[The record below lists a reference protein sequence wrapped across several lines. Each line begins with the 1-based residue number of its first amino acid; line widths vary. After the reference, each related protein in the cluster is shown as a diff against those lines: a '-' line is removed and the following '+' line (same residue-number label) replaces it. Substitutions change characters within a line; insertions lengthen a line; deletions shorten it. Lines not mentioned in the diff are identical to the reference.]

1 MNYLSQLLI
10 VGAGGFIGSAM
21 RFVVS
26 SSVQR
31 MIAPSLMPYGT
42 LVVNVFGCLAIGL
55 LGGLAESR
63 YVLEPGQRLFLMAG
77 ILGGFTTFSAFAF
90 ESLALVQDGAL
101 MKATFNV
108 VAQLVLGFGA
118 AIAGYAMT
126 RAL

>member
-1 MNYLSQLLI
+1 LNYLGQLMI

-31 MIAPSLMPYGT
+31 LIAPSLMPYGT
-42 LVVNVFGCLAIGL
+42 LVVNVLGCLAIGL

-63 YVLEPGQRLFLMAG
+63 FELAPGQRLFLMAG

-90 ESLALVQDGAL
+90 ESLALAQDEAFV
-101 MKATFNV
+101 KAAFNV
-108 VAQLVLGFGA
+108 IAQLVLGLGA
-118 AIAGYAMT
+118 AMAGYAVT

>member
-1 MNYLSQLLI
+1 MNYLSQLVL

-31 MIAPSLMPYGT
+31 MIAPSLMPFGT
-42 LVVNVFGCLAIGL
+42 LAVNVIGCLAIGI

-63 YVLEPGQRLFLMAG
+63 AVLEPGQRLFLMAG

-90 ESLALVQDGAL
+90 ETLALLQDQAYA
-101 MKATFNV
+101 KAAFNV
-108 VAQLVLGFGA
+108 VAQLVLGIGA
-118 AIAGYAMT
+118 ATAGYALA

>member
-1 MNYLSQLLI
+1 MI

-31 MIAPSLMPYGT
+31 LIAPSLMPYGT
-42 LVVNVFGCLAIGL
+42 LVVNVLGCLAIGL

-63 YVLEPGQRLFLMAG
+63 FELAPGQRLFLMAG

-90 ESLALVQDGAL
+90 ESLALAQDEAFV
-101 MKATFNV
+101 KAAFNV
-108 VAQLVLGFGA
+108 IAQLVLGLGA
-118 AIAGYAMT
+118 ATAGYAVT

>member
-1 MNYLSQLLI
+1 LNYLSQLFI

-31 MIAPSLMPYGT
+31 LIAPSLMPYGT
-42 LVVNVFGCLAIGL
+42 LVVNVLGCLAIGL

-77 ILGGFTTFSAFAF
+77 VLGGFTTFSAFAF
-90 ESLALVQDGAL
+90 ESLALVQDEAF
-101 MKATFNV
+101 MKAVINV

-126 RAL
+126 RTL